1 MQKGAGRCAY
11 LPWLYLLAYIVFSF
25 VFLNYYEII
34 WYFFFTSHLL
44 LFRFKDPLKHYRSFT
59 FLGAVALVLGYA
71 WLAVPDADIWQTI
84 VISLL
89 FVLGFYGIFLR
100 IQQDAKQE
108 EILLQKNSYI
118 NLLMAENERNRIA
131 RDLHDTLGHVFA
143 MMTVKSELALKQLE
157 KGETERVAKEL
168 NDIHELSK
176 SSMSNVRKIINDLK
190 FRTLDEEL
198 ATTSEMFALTDITMT
213 IDNSLESDL
222 LSPIIQSTLIM
233 VIRELCNNIIK
244 HSKAKNA
251 SIKLYRTDDIILE
264 VSDDGVGFSQLTGK
278 ELASVRERLTL
289 VKGQLR
295 IVSALNPTC
304 VIITLKEGIVA

>member
-1 MQKGAGRCAY
+1 M
-11 LPWLYLLAYIVFSF
+11 
-25 VFLNYYEII
+25 
-34 WYFFFTSHLL
+34 
-44 LFRFKDPLKHYRSFT
+44 
-59 FLGAVALVLGYA
+59 LGYA
-71 WLAVPDADIWQTI
+71 WLAVPDADPWPTI

-89 FVLGFYGIFLR
+89 FVLGLYGIFLR

-157 KGETERVAKEL
+157 KSETERVAKEL

-198 ATTSEMFALTDITMT
+198 ATTSEMFDLTDIAMT

-264 VSDDGVGFSQLTGK
+264 VSDNGVGFSQLTGK

-289 VKGQLR
+289 VKGQLC